1 MCTMCRK
8 VLDHSSG
15 IGTSSMHD
23 HNRSSACLKS
33 RKIKGDDR
41 RAGGPLRIDVLT
53 LLQKGKKTGN
63 RRRIMDLATPAGFN
77 QHDCE
82 EFFLKVFLTTNLA
95 FNYSNNLA
103 FRRVFKYIR
112 PWVEIPSPT
121 TLTWHLK
128 GVGKS
133 TVDDIRTCLPAAGK
147 ICLAADT

>member
-112 PWVEIPSPT
+112 P
-121 TLTWHLK
+121 
-128 GVGKS
+128 
-133 TVDDIRTCLPAAGK
+133 
-147 ICLAADT
+147 